1 MKTVLDALLLICPN
15 IYAFAGDNPIG
26 FRASTLPDKQNDRPL
41 ELVVWYPS
49 ATTATPQLIAVTR
62 LLGHGGSAGRGD
74 AGEPVDLSRA
84 RTYC

>member
-1 MKTVLDALLLICPN
+1 MKTVLGALLLICLN
-15 IYAFAGDNPIG
+15 IHAVAGDKPIG
-26 FRASTLPDKQNDRPL
+26 FRASTLPDKQIDRPL

-74 AGEPVDLSRA
+74 ARL
-84 RTYC
+84 